1 MSPSQN
7 TTNVAKNGV
16 DFTSKAF
23 AFFRKRYPVKV
34 HENVGGDIGYS
45 PATLRKMEE
54 RGSYPSVPMFIRMV
68 DAYGCEF
75 LHAVA
80 GWKWLDE
87 HVRAERIAKLK
98 AELAELEK

>member
-1 MSPSQN
+1 
-7 TTNVAKNGV
+7 
-16 DFTSKAF
+16 
-23 AFFRKRYPVKV
+23 
-34 HENVGGDIGYS
+34 
-45 PATLRKMEE
+45 
-54 RGSYPSVPMFIRMV
+54 MFIRMV